1 MIHEDL
7 ECPVAARRKK
17 RRSGR
22 RSATGSLV
30 RSPRSSALVSETR
43 VPSTGVRP
51 DPHSRRESVHAL
63 VGGIEEKASPPRGGV
78 ERSRHSARP
87 LTCPCCSAVPPL
99 LDCSPWTDSC
109 CCIHSSVSL
118 QEDGRNEAMKIVC
131 YIAPDR
137 SAKFLVGNGGP
148 VKFFRRRDVN
158 AIQRGAVY
166 ILRNAYEIAL
176 YGEYRKT

>member
-1 MIHEDL
+1 MPCRGPKKEA
-7 ECPVAARRKK
+7 EKRPPVGHRLARSISSIIRVGFRNTSSFDRRTSRFPFTTRIRPRARRSNRRKSIAAARR
-17 RRSGR
+17 
-22 RSATGSLV
+22 RSAL
-30 RSPRSSALVSETR
+30 A
-43 VPSTGVRP
+43 
-51 DPHSRRESVHAL
+51 
-63 VGGIEEKASPPRGGV
+63 
-78 ERSRHSARP
+78 ARP

-148 VKFFRRRDVN
+148 RQVFPPPGCKCNSTRRS
-158 AIQRGAVY
+158 
-166 ILRNAYEIAL
+166 LHF
-176 YGEYRKT
+176 T